1 MTQKSPSLFDWK
13 IAGPAIGDA
22 FRKLSPR
29 HMVKNPVMFVTM
41 VGAALTTVGIF
52 TAEASLRGFV
62 AQLAIWLWFTVL
74 FANFAEAIAEG
85 RGKAQAASLRKARK
99 ETMARRLQDGREQ
112 QIPAPMLQ
120 KGDLVVCET
129 GDIIP
134 ADGDV
139 ISLKD
144 GHDHLIGSAI
154 YNSKSQIVA
163 RRFSRRK
170 QQLDLDF
177 FKRRVA
183 QAFEYRERRNIDA
196 RLSRMVWSESDGLP
210 GVILDRYGD
219 YFVLQTL
226 TLGMDLRKAQIVE
239 AISDLGKSA
248 AIIERND
255 APVRKAE
262 GLELHSGVLRG
273 DSPSQAEIEIGDVN
287 FELDLLHGQ
296 KTGFYLDQKHNY
308 SVVAGYAHG
317 RRVLDCFTNQ
327 GAFAL
332 TCARTGAADVIGVEE
347 SSENIAGAKRNAVR
361 NDLKVR
367 WIEQDVFQFLRAA
380 EKADAQ
386 YDLIVLDPPS
396 FTKTRSGLRDALRG
410 YRELHMRAFKLL
422 SKDGL
427 LATFSC
433 SHHVSDTA
441 FSQTIADAL
450 VDARRSARRLRRFE
464 QAPDHPVMPTIP
476 ETEYFKGFL
485 LEMMPGR

>member
-1 MTQKSPSLFDWK
+1 MDVDLFMAGIVVKPRARILHGHDWV
-13 IAGPAIGDA
+13 
-22 FRKLSPR
+22 FSS
-29 HMVKNPVMFVTM
+29 
-41 VGAALTTVGIF
+41 
-52 TAEASLRGFV
+52 E
-62 AQLAIWLWFTVL
+62 VL
-74 FANFAEAIAEG
+74 KVF
-85 RGKAQAASLRKARK
+85 GK
-99 ETMARRLQDGREQ
+99 
-112 QIPAPMLQ
+112 
-120 KGDLVVCET
+120 
-129 GDIIP
+129 P

-144 GHDHLIGSAI
+144 GKDHLIGSAI

-170 QQLDLDF
+170 QDLDLDF
-177 FKRRVA
+177 FKRRIT
-183 QAFEYRERRNIDA
+183 QAAEYRARRRIDP
-196 RLSRMVWSESDGLP
+196 RLCRVVWSESDGLP
-210 GVILDRYGD
+210 GLIIDRYGD
-219 YFVLQTL
+219 CFVMQTL
-226 TLGMDLRKAQIVE
+226 TLAMDMRKDLIADAIEGGIVSMSNATE
-239 AISDLGKSA
+239 ARATIV
-248 AIIERND
+248 ERND

-262 GLELHSGVLRG
+262 GLVLRTNVLRG
-273 DSPSQAEIEIGDVN
+273 DAPSRIEIEIGAVN

-308 SVVAGYAHG
+308 GIVAGFARD

-332 TCARTGAADVIGVEE
+332 ACARAGASDVTGVEE
-347 SSENIAGAKRNAVR
+347 NSENIAAATRNAAQ

-380 EKADAQ
+380 EKSGTQ

-422 SKDGL
+422 SKEGL

-433 SHHVSDTA
+433 SHHVSDAA
-441 FSQTIADAL
+441 FSQTVSDAL

-464 QAPDHPVMPTIP
+464 QAPDHPVLPTIP
-476 ETEYFKGFL
+476 ETEYFKGVL